1 MSFAACKTMHCPTGI
16 ENCASG
22 FITHSAADITPQIQ
36 TADVD
41 SDWPATKPI
50 GPVPNLVVSAGNVLD
65 VYLIRVEQASSRDAA
80 EVVKRGG
87 LVAGISA
94 ASLELVCTY
103 RYFSL
108 KYQIIRI
115 SFIWIFLLFQKL
127 VFFLCNMCRL
137 HGNIYSMGVIT
148 AGGADG
154 GKRRDSIILSFEDA
168 KMSVLEFDDA
178 THGLRTR

>member
-1 MSFAACKTMHCPTGI
+1 MHCPTGI

-22 FITHSAADITPQIQ
+22 FITHSAAEITPQIQ

-41 SDWPATKPI
+41 SDWPATKPL
-50 GPVPNLVVSAGNVLD
+50 GPIPNLVVSAGNVLE
-65 VYLIRVEQASSRDAA
+65 VYLVRVEQASSRDNS

-87 LVAGISA
+87 LMAGISA
-94 ASLELVCTY
+94 ASLELVCSY
-103 RYFSL
+103 RYFW
-108 KYQIIRI
+108 KYRMIRI
-115 SFIWIFLLFQKL
+115 CFIWKISLFQKHI
-127 VFFLCNMCRL
+127 FFLRNMCRL

-148 AGGADG
+148 AGGVDG
-154 GKRRDSIILSFEDA
+154 GRRRDSIILSFEDA